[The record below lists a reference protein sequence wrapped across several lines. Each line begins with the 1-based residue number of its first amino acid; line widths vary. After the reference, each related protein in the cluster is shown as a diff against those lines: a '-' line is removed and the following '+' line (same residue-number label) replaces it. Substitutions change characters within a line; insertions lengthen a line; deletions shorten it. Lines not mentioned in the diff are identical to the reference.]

1 MAEDLDDELDAEDFF
16 IGMSSTDAYGVPLNI
31 MGRHPEEFFSMLGRI
46 VSLAATLENKILSFY
61 QYLVGRSQTEQ
72 SELSVSQHIAK
83 SLKEL
88 QRLKELELLPQGEV
102 ELAEQW
108 LQEAKAIT
116 RRRNDYVHSL
126 WPAQG
131 GGMLFG
137 WRVLRMKGG
146 VVESVEL
153 TQDDMRKDLNRLSPC
168 LRSTAWTAS
177 LGSQQAASTWAAKN
191 RVRAILLRA
200 RSGRARISGSF
211 CLDALLVQA
220 V

>member
-1 MAEDLDDELDAEDFF
+1 MAQDLDDELNAEDFVTV
-16 IGMSSTDAYGVPLNI
+16 MSGADAYGVPLNI

-83 SLKEL
+83 SVKEL
-88 QRLKELELLPQGEV
+88 QRLKELERLPQGEV

-108 LQEAKAIT
+108 LLEAKAIT

-131 GGMLFG
+131 DGKLFG
-137 WRVLRMKGG
+137 WRVLQRKGG
-146 VVESVEL
+146 VAEFVEL
-153 TQDDMRKDLNRLSPC
+153 TQDDMRNDLNRLIALLEVKRLHRFLGLVSGGQH
-168 LRSTAWTAS
+168 
-177 LGSQQAASTWAAKN
+177 LGS
-191 RVRAILLRA
+191 
-200 RSGRARISGSF
+200 
-211 CLDALLVQA
+211 
-220 V
+220 

>member
-1 MAEDLDDELDAEDFF
+1 MAEDLDDELNAEDFF
-16 IGMSSTDAYGVPLNI
+16 SGMSGTDAYGVPFNI

-61 QYLVGRSQTEQ
+61 QYLVGRGQTAH

-88 QRLKELELLPQGEV
+88 RRLRELERLPQGEV

-108 LQEAKAIT
+108 LLEAKAIT

-131 GGMLFG
+131 SGKLFG
-137 WRVLRMKGG
+137 WRVLQRRGG
-146 VVESVEL
+146 VVEFVEL
-153 TQDDMRKDLNRLSPC
+153 TQADMRKRP
-168 LRSTAWTAS
+168 RPAY
-177 LGSQQAASTWAAKN
+177 
-191 RVRAILLRA
+191 RPP
-200 RSGRARISGSF
+200 
-211 CLDALLVQA
+211 
-220 V
+220 

>member
-1 MAEDLDDELDAEDFF
+1 MAEDLDDALNAEDFF
-16 IGMSSTDAYGVPLNI
+16 IGMGGTDAYGVPLNI

-88 QRLKELELLPQGEV
+88 HRLKELDRLPQREV

-108 LQEAKAIT
+108 LLDARAIT

-131 GGMLFG
+131 DGKLFG
-137 WRVLRMKGG
+137 WRVPQRKGG
-146 VVESVEL
+146 VVEVVEL
-153 TQDDMRKDLNRLSPC
+153 TQDDMRNDLNRLVALLEVNRLHRFLGLVSGGQH
-168 LRSTAWTAS
+168 
-177 LGSQQAASTWAAKN
+177 LGS
-191 RVRAILLRA
+191 
-200 RSGRARISGSF
+200 
-211 CLDALLVQA
+211 
-220 V
+220 